1 MIQAITFD
9 LDDTLWPVAPVIAA
23 AEQAVHDWFA
33 ERVPTVAERFDV
45 EDLRQLR
52 IEVAEHYPDRAHDL
66 STMRRLSLREAC
78 RRSGVDEVHAEAAFQ
93 AFFKARNRVHLYPDA
108 APTLARLAAHHPLV
122 ALTNGNAD
130 LQLTGLH
137 EWFRFSVS
145 AIQAGAA
152 KPDPRM
158 FHHAAERLNLPAH
171 RILHVGD
178 DPERDVAGA
187 QAAGCHAVLLD
198 RDDRHGS
205 DPEGLLRIRRLDELP
220 SLIGL

>member
-23 AEQAVHDWFA
+23 AERAVHDWFA
-33 ERVPTVAERFDV
+33 KRQPPVAERFDV
-45 EDLRQLR
+45 EGLRRLR
-52 IEVAEHYPDRAHDL
+52 IEIANRHPDKAHDL
-66 STMRRLSLREAC
+66 SAMRRLSLREAC
-78 RRSGVDEVHAEAAFQ
+78 RRSGVDEAHAEPAFQ
-93 AFFKARNRVHLYPDA
+93 TFFRARNRVQLYPDA

-130 LQLTGLH
+130 LELTGIR

-152 KPDPRM
+152 KPDPQM
-158 FHHAAERLNLPAH
+158 FHHAAERLGLPTH

-187 QAAGCHAVLLD
+187 RAAGCRAVLLD
-198 RDDRHGS
+198 RDDRHDG

-220 SLIGL
+220 GLIGL

>member
-9 LDDTLWPVAPVIAA
+9 LDDTLWPVESVIAA

-33 ERVPTVAERFDV
+33 DRVPAVSDRFDV
-45 EDLRQLR
+45 EGLRRLR
-52 IEVAEHYPDRAHDL
+52 LEVAERHPEQAHDL
-66 STMRRLSLREAC
+66 SAMRRLSLREAC
-78 RRSGVDEVHAEAAFQ
+78 LRSGVDEAHAEPAFQ
-93 AFFKARNRVHLYPDA
+93 AFFQARNRVRLYPDA
-108 APTLARLAAHHPLV
+108 APALSRLAAHHPLV

-130 LQLTGLH
+130 LRLTGIH
-137 EWFRFSVS
+137 AWFRFSVS

-158 FHHAAERLNLPAH
+158 FHHAAKRLNVPTH

-187 QAAGCHAVLLD
+187 HAAGCRAVLLD
-198 RDDRHGS
+198 RHDRYRDDGEL
-205 DPEGLLRIRRLDELP
+205 PRIRRLDQLP
-220 SLIGL
+220 ALVGL